1 MFLKYTLRRELYK
14 YLGCFLG
21 LFPPRFRLVLVTNAW
36 LTANSAPCESKKISR
51 KQLQLILQFPL
62 RLLFFFA
69 IILSTSTTHGISI
82 PKEQAQKIGMKI
94 WSNECA
100 KSINGLC
107 TWNEGENFASMGIG
121 HFIWYHKDSEAPY
134 EEQFPKLLA
143 FFEENDVKLPSW
155 LMKSKT
161 CPWSNRKVFLQD
173 TQREKITELRT
184 LLVSTIDLQVVF
196 MSQRLENA
204 LPKILESTSDEKESH
219 IRTQFYRVA
228 DSPNGL
234 YALLDYINFK
244 GEGSSSTERYKGEGW
259 GLLQILEQMPND
271 PKDNTMKDF
280 VTSAK
285 AVLMRRVT
293 NAPPER
299 GEDRWLKGW
308 FNRLDSYLKI

>member
-1 MFLKYTLRRELYK
+1 MYPSRLMLY
-14 YLGCFLG
+14 
-21 LFPPRFRLVLVTNAW
+21 LFILTTSLFNVTAY
-36 LTANSAPCESKKISR
+36 
-51 KQLQLILQFPL
+51 
-62 RLLFFFA
+62 
-69 IILSTSTTHGISI
+69 GINL
-82 PKEQAQKIGMKI
+82 PKEKAQSIGMKI
-94 WSNECA
+94 WNNECA

-121 HFIWYHKDSEAPY
+121 HFIWYHKDTEDPY
-134 EEQFPKLLA
+134 EEQFPKLLT
-143 FFEENDVKLPSW
+143 FLEENGVELPSW
-155 LMKSKT
+155 LSKSKA
-161 CPWSNRKVFLQD
+161 CPWCDRKTFLQD

-204 LPKILESTSDEKESH
+204 LPKILESISDEKKSH

-228 DSPNGL
+228 DSPNGY

-244 GEGSSSTERYKGEGW
+244 GEGSSPTERYKNEGW
-259 GLLQILEQMPND
+259 GLLQVLEQMPSE
-271 PKDNTMKDF
+271 PKEDTMKDF

-293 NAPPER
+293 NAPADR

-308 FNRLDSYLKI
+308 FNRLDSYLKT